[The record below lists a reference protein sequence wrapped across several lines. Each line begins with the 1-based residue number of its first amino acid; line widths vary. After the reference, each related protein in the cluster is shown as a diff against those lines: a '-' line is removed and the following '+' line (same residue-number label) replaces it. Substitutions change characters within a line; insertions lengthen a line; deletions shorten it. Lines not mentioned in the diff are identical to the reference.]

1 MVKHTKPACRL
12 KHKSSFTFLI
22 INSSFPLPFNYY
34 DIENEIATKLT
45 VLLSA
50 VALATVLFE
59 NEKDRKTAQDAA
71 QKDNKALVIV
81 AYNGSDFQNSN
92 SLNYLN
98 QDDSMT
104 FVCNVMANNLRS
116 TNGIHNVIRLI
127 KSALLGFQPANSSRL
142 VLKSIEFESRD
153 NDTAMW
159 SYNVSFTCNK
169 KAVQATVDGD
179 DDTTASAN
187 LVQTIFDDKSIN
199 NISY

>member
-1 MVKHTKPACRL
+1 
-12 KHKSSFTFLI
+12 
-22 INSSFPLPFNYY
+22 LPFNYY

-45 VLLSA
+45 APLSA
-50 VALATVLFE
+50 VALVTVLFE

-71 QKDNKALVIV
+71 QSANKALVIV

-98 QDDSMT
+98 QDDNMN
-104 FVCNVMANNLRS
+104 FVCNVMATNLRS

-127 KSALLGFQPANSSRL
+127 KGALLGFQPANSSRL

-153 NDTAMW
+153 SETAMW
-159 SYNVSFTCNK
+159 SYNVTFTCNK
-169 KAVQATVDGD
+169 KAVQANVDGD
-179 DDTTASAN
+179 DDTTTSAN